1 VLAAAPVG
9 FLLMPRDGAAPTR
22 ARDLTLA
29 DIAARSGC
37 RLTEYDSLRPTNPPI
52 GGRISNERYIARD
65 GSYVGRKPP
74 SARATLHALMH
85 GRVLV
90 RYRPDLPAAE
100 ARALDRFT
108 REDSDEL
115 VTFEDTTG
123 LRPPIVATSYLAMMT
138 CPGATARTLRALP
151 AFRDRRR
158 AFGQAL

>member
-1 VLAAAPVG
+1 
-9 FLLMPRDGAAPTR
+9 MPRDGAAPTR

-29 DIAARSGC
+29 DIATRSGC

-52 GGRISNERYIARD
+52 GGRISNERFIARD
-65 GSYVGRKPP
+65 GSYVGRTPP
-74 SARATLHALMH
+74 SARAALHALMH

-90 RYRPDLPAAE
+90 RYRPDLPAAQ

-123 LRPPIVATSYLAMMT
+123 LRPPIVVTSYLAMMT
-138 CPGATARTLRALP
+138 CPGATARTLPALP